1 MPAATRPKLCLDSNV
16 FIAVMLPETT
26 KASQDDIRGA
36 DRLLRSLH
44 KGEVTAI
51 TSVMALAEVRWV
63 FDREQKPGFDIAR
76 ATLETGFSG
85 HLSILQVDTDLAV
98 ASAIYRRRY
107 YSKSN
112 PFSYNDGIFL
122 ATAVRDGA
130 TALVTTDPH
139 LLGASEVPVYR
150 PSGFPAELRS
160 LRP

>member
-36 DRLLRSLH
+36 DRLLGSLH

-76 ATLETGFSG
+76 ATLESGFAG

-107 YSKSN
+107 YSRSN

-122 ATAVRDGA
+122 ATAVRGGA
-130 TALVTTDPH
+130 AALVTTDPH
-139 LLGASEVPVYR
+139 LLGASEVPAYR
-150 PSGFPAELRS
+150 PRAFPAELR
-160 LRP
+160 LVRP